1 MNPDATGLLIGF
13 AIGIAGVIEE
23 HGHGMAVNDDVTAA
37 NPEQIGQRAVFIPLV
52 SFVLAEP
59 GAVIF
64 EHA

>member
-1 MNPDATGLLIGF
+1 VNPDATGLLISF

-37 NPEQIGQRAVFIPLV
+37 NPEQIGQWAVLIPLV
-52 SFVLAEP
+52 GFVLTEP

-64 EHA
+64 EHS